1 MRAVLGRV
9 NVKDCIIQSK
19 SSLLGMYLSLMVVAA
34 ADNEVVVTCRLFVG
48 AARYVIHVSL

>member
-1 MRAVLGRV
+1 
-9 NVKDCIIQSK
+9 
-19 SSLLGMYLSLMVVAA
+19 MYLSLMVVAA